1 LNAIIEVYWYSN
13 ATSLTETQLRTFNLL
28 IGNVQGHILVLDV
41 VRKRLI
47 KKSTSSK
54 VSFQDFNVETM
65 SLMTNPKLE
74 LLSHFPQAR
83 RDAGC
88 DNHVRD
94 TSEGELYM
102 KVIRSLFNSTSKRHD
117 SYLKEMLRKHQH
129 LLYLKWMRRGM
140 DHRLAKKERDVM
152 ACEEASCSSKRS
164 FINLTLVQTDVFIF
178 QTNASYKNQI
188 LLFSTDS
195 NKYVRE
201 ESIQELNIHPLLKLV
216 CVIFSF
222 CR

>member
-1 LNAIIEVYWYSN
+1 MIA
-13 ATSLTETQLRTFNLL
+13 
-28 IGNVQGHILVLDV
+28 NVQGHILVLDV

-140 DHRLAKKERDVM
+140 DHRLA
-152 ACEEASCSSKRS
+152 SQKRKRC
-164 FINLTLVQTDVFIF
+164 NGM
-178 QTNASYKNQI
+178 
-188 LLFSTDS
+188 
-195 NKYVRE
+195 
-201 ESIQELNIHPLLKLV
+201 
-216 CVIFSF
+216 
-222 CR
+222 